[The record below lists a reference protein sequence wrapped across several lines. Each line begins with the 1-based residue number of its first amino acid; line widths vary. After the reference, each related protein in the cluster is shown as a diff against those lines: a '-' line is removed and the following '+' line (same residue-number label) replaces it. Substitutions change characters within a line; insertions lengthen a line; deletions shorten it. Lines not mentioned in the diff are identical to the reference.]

1 MKVNAMLVQF
11 IRSHTG
17 VFRTRSASRNEASD
31 RAGVRQVADAIGD
44 VLGRLESERRGLTRR
59 VSDVL
64 ARAAITAGNG
74 GDEYLTREASE
85 TAHLSEFENEIKRG
99 QSRINELERNL
110 GKLRTVQQVLEQE
123 FPEYFRTGRLAA
135 AE

>member
-31 RAGVRQVADAIGD
+31 RVAIRQVADAIGD
-44 VLGRLESERRGLTRR
+44 VLRRLESERRGLSRR

-74 GDEYLTREASE
+74 GDEYLTREAPE
-85 TAHLSEFENEIKRG
+85 TAHLSEFESEIKRG
-99 QSRINELERNL
+99 QTRIGELERNL
-110 GKLRTVQQVLEQE
+110 EKLRTVQLVLEQE

>member
-1 MKVNAMLVQF
+1 MKVNAMIVQF
-11 IRSHTG
+11 IRSHAG
-17 VFRTRSASRNEASD
+17 VFRTRSASRNDASD
-31 RAGVRQVADAIGD
+31 RAGVRQVADAIGE
-44 VLGRLESERRGLTRR
+44 VLGRLESERRGLSRR

-74 GDEYLTREASE
+74 DDEYLTREASE

-99 QSRINELERNL
+99 QNRINELERNL
-110 GKLRTVQQVLEQE
+110 DKLRTVQQTLEQE